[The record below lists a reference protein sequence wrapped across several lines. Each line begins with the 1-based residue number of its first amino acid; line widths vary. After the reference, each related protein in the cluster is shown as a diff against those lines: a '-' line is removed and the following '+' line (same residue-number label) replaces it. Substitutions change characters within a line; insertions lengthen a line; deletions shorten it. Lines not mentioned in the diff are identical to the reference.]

1 MASPLL
7 GEAYTASDLA
17 ASAVSYSIV
26 AASST
31 CDDETWNPPLE
42 IDASSGSISG
52 TLLTY
57 PGPNCDITIEASSVS
72 EVITKTITYT
82 VTNQVLIDEITS
94 IVLTNPATNPGAV
107 DRPTLELSPVSPG
120 DTISLYSDSGCS
132 TLIESVT
139 ASAATQSITLGSAL
153 TDGSH
158 DFYAMATNATNSS
171 LCSTVSL
178 TYTLDTSVPNPA
190 TNLVFDP
197 YTTSSTTSPLLS
209 WTASSTAD
217 VEYRISLG
225 TSMGATDVL
234 TEESVANATSYTVTS
249 GISLAE
255 CSQIYPTIHTYS
267 DSGVQ
272 ATDLASSDYFYFDNT
287 APSAPGSLAYASF
300 YVSGNGPTLTWSAA
314 SDNCASPTYKVAM
327 GVAAGDDSIA
337 TWTDVSGLSH
347 AFNGLSLSVGDTIF
361 MTVKAVDVAGFESSE
376 QSLSFI
382 VPDAPEAPIL
392 GSTSVGIDKVTLG
405 WNEPVDNGRPI
416 TDYLVEYKMSSS
428 STWNV
433 FNDGTNDDTLARV
446 TSLNDDTSYD
456 FRIQSFNGE
465 ASPYSNVVTVK
476 TQINDPFFDD
486 TTYKVMNVAGATD
499 SRMVALEDA
508 TTVTLAD
515 GVTTISLNKGDTHSF
530 GSAQGDIIESNKPL
544 FIAGRKAIS
553 NGDANKGNI
562 VWSSPD
568 WAGREFMFSVN
579 RYSPHKIFA
588 YMFDAGTLS
597 VAQGNATPVDYSFA
611 AGEFKEI
618 TITANASYFVIS
630 DQPALLYTSLA
641 NSGSTAIADP
651 KPLLPSSN
659 DIIGF
664 PSNSAQITVDTDGT
678 NFTRYI
684 SDGTTSAHTGSKNTT
699 ANLSGTDLRPLPLSG
714 ICQPLYL

>member
-1 MASPLL
+1 
-7 GEAYTASDLA
+7 
-17 ASAVSYSIV
+17 
-26 AASST
+26 
-31 CDDETWNPPLE
+31 
-42 IDASSGSISG
+42 
-52 TLLTY
+52 
-57 PGPNCDITIEASSVS
+57 
-72 EVITKTITYT
+72 
-82 VTNQVLIDEITS
+82 
-94 IVLTNPATNPGAV
+94 
-107 DRPTLELSPVSPG
+107 
-120 DTISLYSDSGCS
+120 
-132 TLIESVT
+132 
-139 ASAATQSITLGSAL
+139 
-153 TDGSH
+153 
-158 DFYAMATNATNSS
+158 
-171 LCSTVSL
+171 
-178 TYTLDTSVPNPA
+178 
-190 TNLVFDP
+190 
-197 YTTSSTTSPLLS
+197 
-209 WTASSTAD
+209 
-217 VEYRISLG
+217 
-225 TSMGATDVL
+225 
-234 TEESVANATSYTVTS
+234 
-249 GISLAE
+249 
-255 CSQIYPTIHTYS
+255 
-267 DSGVQ
+267 
-272 ATDLASSDYFYFDNT
+272 
-287 APSAPGSLAYASF
+287 
-300 YVSGNGPTLTWSAA
+300 
-314 SDNCASPTYKVAM
+314 
-327 GVAAGDDSIA
+327 
-337 TWTDVSGLSH
+337 
-347 AFNGLSLSVGDTIF
+347 
-361 MTVKAVDVAGFESSE
+361 
-376 QSLSFI
+376 
-382 VPDAPEAPIL
+382 
-392 GSTSVGIDKVTLG
+392 
-405 WNEPVDNGRPI
+405 
-416 TDYLVEYKMSSS
+416 MSSS

-486 TTYKVMNVAGATD
+486 TSYKVMNVAGATD

-530 GSAQGDIIESNKPL
+530 ASSQGDIIESNKPL

-597 VAQGNATPVDYSFA
+597 VAQGNATPVDYTFA

-618 TITANASYFVIS
+618 TITANASYFVTS
-630 DQPALLYTSLA
+630 DQPALLYTYSA

-699 ANLSGTDLRPLPLSG
+699 ANLSGTGPSTSSFIRDMPTVISLAEVNSSR
-714 ICQPLYL
+714 IV